1 MIVAQL
7 IDHHCHIEL
16 AIRSPKFVSREK
28 VYEVYKK
35 RQRRKE
41 GRVKILTE
49 RSILKCILLI
59 EARIQLKGGNHEYI
73 RFQFIH
79 FFRLFVSSFK

>member
-49 RSILKCILLI
+49 RSILKV
-59 EARIQLKGGNHEYI
+59 YI
-73 RFQFIH
+73 VD
-79 FFRLFVSSFK
+79 LG